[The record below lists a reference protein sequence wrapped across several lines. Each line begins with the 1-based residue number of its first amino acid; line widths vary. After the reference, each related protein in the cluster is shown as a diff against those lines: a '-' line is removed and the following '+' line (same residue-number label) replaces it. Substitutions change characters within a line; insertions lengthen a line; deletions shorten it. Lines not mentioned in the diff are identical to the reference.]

1 MLYLC
6 SGDQLH
12 EGPAVRVPDQV
23 NNQLF
28 TGGQLMETVVPA
40 RRAAAGGGAGLD
52 RLDTWDRMSQS
63 SELA

>member
-40 RRAAAGGGAGLD
+40 GRAAAGGGAG
-52 RLDTWDRMSQS
+52 LDTWDRMSQS